1 MEDGTTLSMR
11 LCLQVSYADY
21 MKPKPVGNF
30 KAAWDELDEDT
41 EVSGDYSLGEVQ
53 GGVRGT
59 VEAMIEHM
67 GMYVAEGTDIVTDN
81 ARSHSIMLSGE
92 LCGGHAAVVRISFG
106 LDASG
111 SMAMKVVSR
120 SDSQEVSQL
129 LHEIV
134 QDA

>member
-1 MEDGTTLSMR
+1 
-11 LCLQVSYADY
+11 
-21 MKPKPVGNF
+21 MKRQPIGNF
-30 KAAWDELDEDT
+30 RAVWDELGEAT
-41 EVSGDYSLGEVQ
+41 EVKGDYGLGVVE

-67 GMYVAEGTDIVTDN
+67 GMFVAEGTDLVADN

-92 LCGGHAAVVRISFG
+92 LCGGHKALVRISFG
-106 LDASG
+106 LDSSG

-120 SDSQEVSQL
+120 AESREVSEL

>member
-1 MEDGTTLSMR
+1 
-11 LCLQVSYADY
+11 

-30 KAAWDELDEDT
+30 KAAWDELEAGT
-41 EVSGDYSLGEVQ
+41 EVSGDYGLGEVQ
-53 GGVRGT
+53 GGVRRT

-67 GMYVAEGTDIVTDN
+67 GMYVAEGTDIVADN

-106 LDASG
+106 LDSSG

-120 SDSQEVSQL
+120 ADSLEVSQL